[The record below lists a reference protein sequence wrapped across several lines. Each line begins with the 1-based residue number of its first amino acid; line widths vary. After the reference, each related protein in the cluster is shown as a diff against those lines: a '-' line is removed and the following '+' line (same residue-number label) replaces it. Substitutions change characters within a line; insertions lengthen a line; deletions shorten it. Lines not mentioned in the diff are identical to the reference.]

1 MKKNLVLM
9 AALAAGVAF
18 TACQNDDEVNS
29 NDNQLPVALNL
40 ESVGLKTTV
49 DSRAGITADA
59 FTSGES
65 LGLYI
70 YNGTFG
76 TAYNTGAGTN
86 LPSTENVPYT
96 QSESGWDATS
106 PIILSSTFGTVWAYY
121 PYDKTYN
128 GTGADV
134 PVTVAANQDSGQSDG
149 VKDAVDN
156 DGNII
161 QYDYMYSNKE
171 EKVSN
176 KDAKIDI
183 TMNHALAMVSF
194 KFVQDDEVKY
204 PGEGIVNSIVLKNAT
219 GFSVLKTGK
228 GTMNIETGEAVPTG
242 TAAGTIT
249 LTPDKE
255 TLLGVTDVTK
265 YPRMLVYPVESI
277 PTTNL
282 ELDVTVDGNLY
293 NVVIT
298 DVMLSSFVK
307 GNNYQ
312 FTLELKGTEL
322 EVKNVSIVKWEL
334 KEIEGNELQAPVQ

>member
-70 YNGTFG
+70 YKGTFG
-76 TAYNTGAGTN
+76 TAYNTGAGTTN

-96 QSESGWDATS
+96 QSESGWSATN
-106 PIILSSTFGTVWAYY
+106 PIILSSTVGTVWAYY
-121 PYDKTYN
+121 PYDSNYTD
-128 GTGADV
+128 TGADV
-134 PVTVAANQDSGQSDG
+134 PVTVNATQTCQSDG
-149 VKDAVDN
+149 SKDVD
-156 DGNII
+156 D
-161 QYDYMYSNKE
+161 QKDYMYASEVKN
-171 EKVSN
+171 VSN
-176 KDAKIDI
+176 KNAEIDI

-194 KFVQDDEVKY
+194 KFVQDEEVKY
-204 PGEGIVNSIVLKNAT
+204 PGAGIVNSIVLKNKT
-219 GFSVLKTGK
+219 GFSVLKTGDGK
-228 GTMNIETGEAVPTG
+228 MNIETGVAAPTG
-242 TAAGTIT
+242 TAAGSIT
-249 LTPDKE
+249 LTPAKE
-255 TLLGVTDVTK
+255 TLLDVTDETK

-277 PTTNL
+277 PSTNL

-312 FTLELKGTEL
+312 FTLELKGTKL
-322 EVKNVSIVKWEL
+322 EVENVSIVKWEL
-334 KEIEGNELQAPVQ
+334 KEITGNELQTPVQ

>member
-76 TAYNTGAGTN
+76 TTYNTGAGTN

-106 PIILSSTFGTVWAYY
+106 PIILSSTVGTVWAYY
-121 PYDKTYN
+121 PYDSNYT

-134 PVTVAANQDSGQSDG
+134 PVTVNATQTCQSDG
-149 VKDAVDN
+149 SKDVD
-156 DGNII
+156 D
-161 QYDYMYSNKE
+161 QKDYMYASKVEN
-171 EKVSN
+171 VSN
-176 KDAKIDI
+176 KNAEIDI

-204 PGEGIVNSIVLKNAT
+204 PGAGIVNNIVLKNKT
-219 GFSVLKTGK
+219 GFSVLKTGA
-228 GTMNIETGEAVPTG
+228 GTMDISSGEAVPTG
-242 TAAGTIT
+242 TAAGIIT
-249 LTPDKE
+249 LTPASE
-255 TLLGVTDVTK
+255 TLLDVTDETK

-277 PTTNL
+277 PSTNL

-293 NVVIT
+293 NVVIK
-298 DVMLSSFVK
+298 DDMLSSFVK

-312 FTLELKGTEL
+312 FTFELKGTEL
-322 EVKNVSIVKWEL
+322 VVKDVSITEWNLKSVTGGEL
-334 KEIEGNELQAPVQ
+334 VTPVQ